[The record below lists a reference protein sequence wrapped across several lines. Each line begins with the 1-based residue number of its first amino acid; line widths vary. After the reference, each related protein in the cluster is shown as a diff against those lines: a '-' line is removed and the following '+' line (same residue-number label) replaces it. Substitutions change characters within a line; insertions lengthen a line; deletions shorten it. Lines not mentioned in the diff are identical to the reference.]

1 MKKIEIIRKD
11 LTPLWIKIVGGL
23 IVLATLYKIVTNT
36 FFDVGPHIYLIMNLF
51 AVATWTAKDVVIIDE
66 ANGEIGEGIK
76 ILGFGKFEWVKYS
89 GIEKIFINRAN
100 SAQTFRHLAGTIDI
114 HHVNY
119 KAFLKT
125 NEGEKICVG
134 ISADK
139 DELIQ
144 RLKRYNAELNTTI
157 FDSTSGLSIEVE

>member
-11 LTPLWIKIVGGL
+11 LAPLWIKIVGVL
-23 IVLATLYKIVTNT
+23 IVLATVYKIVTNT
-36 FFDVGPHIYLIMNLF
+36 FFDVNPLVYLIMNTI
-51 AVATWTAKDVVIIDE
+51 AIASWTAKEVVIIDVK
-66 ANGEIGEGIK
+66 NGEIGEGIK
-76 ILGFGKFEWVKYS
+76 ILGFGRFDWVKFS
-89 GIEKIFINRAN
+89 GIEKIFINRTN
-100 SAQTFRHLAGTIDI
+100 SAETFRHLMNTIDV

-134 ISADK
+134 ISGDK

-144 RLKRYNAELNTTI
+144 RLKRYNVELKTTI
-157 FDSTSGLSIEVE
+157 FDSSSGFSIEVD